1 MNAEKDK
8 NYSKRDQRV
17 FDIDKGIICQIE
29 NYRKVN
35 NKPNA
40 FTCVKEGMLNFKS
53 SKTSSMDE
61 YRNYLK
67 HYGQNVIEILK
78 FNMFNTT

>member
-1 MNAEKDK
+1 LNAEKDK
-8 NYSKRDQRV
+8 NYRKRDQRV
-17 FDIDKGIICQIE
+17 FDIEKGIICQIE

-53 SKTSSMDE
+53 K
-61 YRNYLK
+61 
-67 HYGQNVIEILK
+67 
-78 FNMFNTT
+78 